1 MDDYNNNNLLTELE
15 DKTLYLP
22 LLTNSVYPHMYSDEP
37 QNFLVPKLN
46 ITIQQPNKKH
56 IRLSETHKLTEL
68 INEHNPHLNIRT
80 NQNKSNISSP
90 MAQKI
95 YL

>member
-46 ITIQQPNKKH
+46 NNSTAQQK
-56 IRLSETHKLTEL
+56 THSVE
-68 INEHNPHLNIRT
+68 
-80 NQNKSNISSP
+80 
-90 MAQKI
+90 
-95 YL
+95 

>member
-1 MDDYNNNNLLTELE
+1 MDDYNNNNPLTELE

-22 LLTNSVYPHMYSDEP
+22 LLPNSVYPHMYSDEP
-37 QNFLVPKLN
+37 QNFLVAKLN
-46 ITIQQPNKKH
+46 ITIQQPIKKH

-68 INEHNPHLNIRT
+68 INEHNPHLNIRM